1 MIKKTKWII
10 LLILMIGLAGC
21 GKDNNMDLNKTIKNI
36 TINYTKEGVD
46 CRVEI
51 DFITS
56 KRSVTIYG
64 SELPESED
72 DYSYLDE
79 LEKFTRDNILADKKL
94 YVKDKKSNNEAPDDQ
109 KIMWHIRVTFEDGS
123 WAQIESF
130 ENNPYNPEYLDSLIA
145 LIEK

>member
-10 LLILMIGLAGC
+10 LLILMIVLAGC
-21 GKDNNMDLNKTIKNI
+21 GKDINMDLNKTIKNI
-36 TINYTKEGVD
+36 TVNYTKEGVD

-51 DFITS
+51 DFIAS
-56 KRSVTIYG
+56 KRLVTIYG
-64 SELPESED
+64 SELLESED

-79 LEKFTRDNILADKKL
+79 LENFTRDNILADKKL
-94 YVKDKKSNNEAPDDQ
+94 HVKGKKSNNETLDDQ

>member
-10 LLILMIGLAGC
+10 LLILLIVLAGC
-21 GKDNNMDLNKTIKNI
+21 GKDNDMDLNKTIKNI

-56 KRSVTIYG
+56 KRLVTIYG
-64 SELPESED
+64 SELLESED

-79 LEKFTRDNILADKKL
+79 LENFTRGNILADKKL
-94 YVKDKKSNNEAPDDQ
+94 YVKGKKSNNETLDDQ
-109 KIMWHIRVTFEDGS
+109 KAMWRIRVTFEDSS